1 MNGVLWGLGSAGAY
15 GTSDFIA
22 RLTSRSIGVRRSLLA
37 MLLTG
42 TVALTVYLW
51 ATGFEWSVRGPG
63 VPIVIVAGVLNMIG
77 LLLLY
82 AALTRGPIAVASP
95 IVAAHPALVL
105 ILLVPLGIVPNLLQC
120 SAMAVILGAVAF
132 LSRQTGQYENHH
144 EFDRAHIRRTAA
156 IAAAAALFFAVQ
168 IVLAQEAAAR
178 LGTLQMAWLLR
189 VVALGSLVILMGA
202 RREPFAA
209 PVRLVPAL
217 VVQGLLDV
225 GGMIFFFTGGVGT
238 DRAVVAVVASTFTAV
253 TVLLAR
259 FVLREQVSMRQW
271 GAIAAVMAGVALLA
285 AAG

>member
-22 RLTSRSIGVRRSLLA
+22 RLTSRNIGVRRSLFA

-42 TVALTVYLW
+42 TAALTVYLW
-51 ATGFEWSVRGPG
+51 ATGFKWALSGPG

-120 SAMAVILGAVAF
+120 VAMSVVLGAVAF
-132 LSRQTGQYENHH
+132 LSREMGQYEKFLQ
-144 EFDRAHIRRTAA
+144 FDRAHVRRTAA
-156 IAAAAALFFAVQ
+156 IAAAAAVVFAVQ

-202 RREPFAA
+202 GREPFAS

-225 GGMIFFFTGGVGT
+225 GGMIFFFTGSVGT

-259 FVLREQVSMRQW
+259 FVLREPVSMRQW
-271 GAIAAVMAGVALLA
+271 VAIATIMAGVAFLA